1 MENYAYVVNGVVSE
15 VITPI
20 NGFGIHERF
29 SSDFVSSLLPCSD
42 DVEPSWLYDGMVFAK
57 PEPPSEPTPDERR
70 AAMPNL
76 SARQLRLGLLELG
89 KLDQVNTAIEA
100 LPVPER
106 LQAEIEW
113 QFASEFRRLHP
124 LIVQIMPILGLE
136 DDAVDLAW
144 MNASTR

>member
-1 MENYAYVVNGVVSE
+1 MENYAYVVDGIVAE
-15 VITPI
+15 VITPM

-29 SSDFVSSLLPCSD
+29 SSDFVSSLLPCND
-42 DVEPSWLYDGMVFAK
+42 DVKPGWLCDGTVFSK
-57 PEPPSEPTPDERR
+57 PALPSEPTPEERR
-70 AAMPNL
+70 SAMPNL

-89 KLDQVNTAIEA
+89 KLEQVNAAIEA
-100 LPVPER
+100 LPMPER
-106 LQAEIEW
+106 SQAEIEW